1 MSEPSQMRSA
11 SLPVKW
17 NIPPDI
23 ETIWANN
30 MTIQLV
36 EQSFVLTFFQTFPPL
51 LFGGPEDQAR
61 QIDDVGSVT
70 AEGKVRVVIPMQKLK
85 DIIRVLSA
93 TDAAFKAEIQ
103 VGEEL

>member
-1 MSEPSQMRSA
+1 MSEPSPMRSA

-51 LFGGPEDQAR
+51 LIGTPEEQVR
-61 QIDDVGSVT
+61 QIDNAGSVT
-70 AEGKVRVVIPMQKLK
+70 AEGKVRLVIPMQKLE

-93 TDAAFKAEIQ
+93 THEAFKSDIQ
-103 VGEEL
+103 DGEEL